1 MKAPNLIRSILAGA
15 TAAALMSTTVSSTAA
30 ELKPLVVTG
39 VPLDSVAIKHPVP
52 NYPRRAQV
60 LWIDGVVNILV
71 QVERGE
77 IVNITVKSG
86 APLLADYS
94 VRWVRNSWQFKP
106 SVSGQYLLPIS
117 YKLSS

>member
-1 MKAPNLIRSILAGA
+1 MKASNLIRSILAGGA
-15 TAAALMSTTVSSTAA
+15 AAALMSSSVNSTAA
-30 ELKPLVVTG
+30 ELKPLVVIG

-52 NYPRRAQV
+52 TYPRNAQL
-60 LWIDGVVNILV
+60 LWIDGVVSLQV
-71 QVERGE
+71 QVERGK

-94 VRWVRNSWQFKP
+94 LRWVRNCWQFKP
-106 SVSGQYLLPIS
+106 SVSGQYLLPIA